1 VLSLVV
7 LSSCSGGTS
16 GLAAALVAQGAD
28 RVLAMHT
35 TITEGYA
42 TLLGR
47 HFYQALIEPT
57 TTVATALAA
66 ARHDIDQ
73 QHRQSL
79 KPART
84 GRGPRR
90 AS

>member
-28 RVLAMHT
+28 WVRAMHT

-57 TTVATALAA
+57 TTVAAALAA
-66 ARHDIDQ
+66 ARHQ